1 MGRLSVVGVVGVVG
15 VGGGVA
21 LQACRERAQAVQT
34 QAELRQRVA
43 ALVPAVERASGL
55 KFRRPP
61 VVEVRTREKIRS
73 YVIAKLDAEL
83 PPPELAGYEA
93 GLKLF
98 GLIPD
103 TLDLK
108 RTMANVL
115 YEQIA
120 GYYDPDSNAFYV
132 AADLDPYLARVTAS
146 HELVHALQ
154 DQHLNLD
161 SIMRQ
166 RRQNDRRVAAQA
178 VLEGQATLTQIPVL
192 MPEQRPDTLPP
203 DWFWRQREVMAAQH
217 AQMKEFANAPLWL
230 REGLVFPYLAGADFV
245 NWYGRNHRG
254 RPPFGAAMP
263 TSTEQILHPERYAA
277 RDEPTALRFGA
288 GGASRYEDELGEFE
302 IRLLLTTLTGI
313 EARAAV
319 LAAGWDG
326 DRYAVL
332 GADMQALVWYSVWD
346 GEDEARRF
354 AQGLERAWTTSR
366 RDAKTPR
373 RHEIRRM
380 PVRVNVDHRSPI
392 ASAAVDC
399 LHLYPCALSHC
410 GPFGKNRLSHW
421 SGSFV
426 CTRIR
431 GRARKGVAGIRTT
444 TSAHHVP
451 VA

>member
-1 MGRLSVVGVVGVVG
+1 MGRLSTLGVVGVV
-15 VGGGVA
+15 V
-21 LQACRERAQAVQT
+21 LQACRERAQAVQS

-43 ALVPAVERASGL
+43 ALVPAVERAAGL

-61 VVEVRTREKIRS
+61 VVEVRSRDKIRS
-73 YVIAKLDAEL
+73 YVVAKLDAEL
-83 PPPELAGYEA
+83 PPAELAGYEA

-108 RTMANVL
+108 RTIANVL

-120 GYYDPDSNAFYV
+120 GYYDPDSNAFYI

-161 SIMRQ
+161 SIMQQ

-217 AQMKEFANAPLWL
+217 AQMKEFASAPLWL

-245 NWYGRNHRG
+245 NWYSRNHRG
-254 RPPFGAAMP
+254 RHPFGAAMP
-263 TSTEQILHPERYAA
+263 TSTEQIMHPERYAQK
-277 RDEPTALRFGA
+277 DEPTTLRFTT
-288 GGASRYEDELGEFE
+288 GGPELRYEDELGEFE
-302 IRLLLTTLTGI
+302 IRLLFTVLTGV
-313 EARAAV
+313 EGRATV

-326 DRYAVL
+326 DRYAVI
-332 GADMQALVWYSVWD
+332 GERRDVLVWYSVWD
-346 GEDEARRF
+346 GAAEARRF
-354 AQGLERAWTTSR
+354 AEGLERAWRSR
-366 RDAKTPR
+366 RSPGSASRRSDIEQLDVDGLPGVRLVDA
-373 RHEIRRM
+373 
-380 PVRVNVDHRSPI
+380 
-392 ASAAVDC
+392 
-399 LHLYPCALSHC
+399 
-410 GPFGKNRLSHW
+410 
-421 SGSFV
+421 
-426 CTRIR
+426 
-431 GRARKGVAGIRTT
+431 
-444 TSAHHVP
+444 P
-451 VA
+451 VAWAGWGAIPTVHVRQEW